1 MSVRDFREA
10 GLPLPFPCEK
20 WAHDADFIREILDQV
35 GDKWS
40 VLVIGTLGTR
50 SLRYTD
56 LQNAIPGVSQRMLT
70 LTLKQLRRDGLITRT
85 PYAEVPPRVEYAL
98 TDLGST
104 LLSLVLQLSD
114 WAASHHDEIRHHRE
128 DYDASARKAA
138 GPAPLG
144 RPLANGVQ

>member
-20 WAHDADFIREILDQV
+20 WAENADLIREILDQV

-56 LQNAIPGVSQRMLT
+56 LHHAIPGVSQRMLT
-70 LTLKQLRRDGLITRT
+70 LTLKQLHRDGLITRT
-85 PYAEVPPRVEYAL
+85 PFAEVPPRVEYAL

-114 WAASHHDEIRHHRE
+114 WAASHHDEIRRRRE
-128 DYDASARKAA
+128 DYDDASARKAA
-138 GPAPLG
+138 AQAPH
-144 RPLANGVQ
+144 

>member
-1 MSVRDFREA
+1 MSVRDFRDA

-20 WAHDADFIREILDQV
+20 WAKDADFIREILDHV

-40 VLVIGTLGTR
+40 VLVIGTLGSR

-98 TDLGST
+98 TDLGAT

-114 WAASHHDEIRHHRE
+114 WAASHHDEIRRHRQ
-128 DYDASARKAA
+128 DYDASAYKPAA
-138 GPAPLG
+138 ATPPA
-144 RPLANGVQ
+144 R